1 MAPANPQ
8 AAGSGRTAIVIT
20 IRRRGHPARRIV
32 GVFASAADAVIHT
45 LELLGDTV
53 HGSISA
59 RPL

>member
-1 MAPANPQ
+1 M
-8 AAGSGRTAIVIT
+8 TAIVIT

-32 GVFASAADAVIHT
+32 GMFASAADAVIHT